1 VPGYGLT
8 DFMTRIGAKGG
19 MSFSTNYDIE
29 FDFKDKDF
37 LNSFTKNDRNTVQLF
52 CDEAQLPNVQSAVG
66 QRSGKFLGEGPVSYP
81 HTRIFTDL
89 SLGFLLDSNLTAL
102 KFFNAWYSYI
112 FSGGDVEDPSDPSK
126 IYSGTTSSALSQT
139 PEHQERVNRLKYLD
153 EYSCTLKILKSEPT
167 HTNAGGRTPVAYL
180 LENCYPYAI
189 DTVPLSY
196 GSSQIARLTVNFYY
210 SRHTVRFGN
219 QIDNPKYVPP
229 VNLTDAEKFTG
240 RRILS
245 EINADIA

>member
-1 VPGYGLT
+1 
-8 DFMTRIGAKGG
+8 MTRIGAKGG

-29 FDFKDKDF
+29 FDFKNKDF
-37 LNSFTKNDRNTVQLF
+37 LNSFTDNDRNTVQLF

-89 SLGFLLDSNLTAL
+89 SLGFLLDSNLSAL
-102 KFFNAWYSYI
+102 KFFNTWYNYI
-112 FSGGDVEDPSDPSK
+112 FTEELTEEDL
-126 IYSGTTSSALSQT
+126 YSGTTADALSQT
-139 PEHQERVNRLKYLD
+139 PNSETRVNRLKYLD

-167 HTNAGGRTPVAYL
+167 HTNAGGRTPVVYL
-180 LENCYPYAI
+180 LENCYPYSI
-189 DTVPLSY
+189 DTVPLAY

-219 QIDNPKYVPP
+219 QIDNPKYEPP
-229 VNLTDAEKFTG
+229 VNLTDAEKITG

>member
-1 VPGYGLT
+1 MPGYGLSN
-8 DFMTRIGAKGG
+8 FMSRIGAKGG

-29 FDFKDKDF
+29 FDFKNKDF
-37 LNSFTKNDRNTVQLF
+37 LNSFTDNDRNTVQLF

-89 SLGFLLDSNLTAL
+89 SLGFLLDSNLSAL
-102 KFFNAWYSYI
+102 KFFNTWYNYI
-112 FSGGDVEDPSDPSK
+112 FTEELTEEDL
-126 IYSGTTSSALSQT
+126 YSGTTADALSQT
-139 PEHQERVNRLKYLD
+139 PNLETRVNRLKYLD

-167 HTNAGGRTPVAYL
+167 HTNAGGRTPVVYL
-180 LENCYPYAI
+180 LENCYPYSI
-189 DTVPLSY
+189 DTVPLAY

-210 SRHTVRFGN
+210 SRHTVKFGK

>member
-1 VPGYGLT
+1 
-8 DFMTRIGAKGG
+8 MSRIGAKGG

-29 FDFKDKDF
+29 FDFKNKDF
-37 LNSFTKNDRNTVQLF
+37 LNSFTDNDRNTVQLF

-89 SLGFLLDSNLTAL
+89 SLGFLLDSNLSAL
-102 KFFNAWYSYI
+102 KFFNTWYNYI
-112 FSGGDVEDPSDPSK
+112 FTEELTEEDL
-126 IYSGTTSSALSQT
+126 YSGTTADALSQT
-139 PEHQERVNRLKYLD
+139 PNLETRVNRLKYLD

-167 HTNAGGRTPVAYL
+167 HTNAGGRTPVVYL
-180 LENCYPYAI
+180 LENCYPYSI
-189 DTVPLSY
+189 DTVPLAY

-210 SRHTVRFGN
+210 SRHTVKFGK

>member
-1 VPGYGLT
+1 
-8 DFMTRIGAKGG
+8 MSRIGAKGG

-29 FDFKDKDF
+29 FDFKNKDF
-37 LNSFTKNDRNTVQLF
+37 LNSFTDNDRNTVQLF

-66 QRSGKFLGEGPVSYP
+66 QRSGKYLGEGPVSYP

-89 SLGFLLDSNLTAL
+89 SLGFLLDSNLSAL
-102 KFFNAWYSYI
+102 KFFNTWYNYI
-112 FSGGDVEDPSDPSK
+112 FTEELTEEDL
-126 IYSGTTSSALSQT
+126 YSGTTADALSQT
-139 PEHQERVNRLKYLD
+139 PNLETRVNRLKYLD

-167 HTNAGGRTPVAYL
+167 HTNAGGRTPVVYL

-189 DTVPLSY
+189 DTVPLAY

-219 QIDNPKYVPP
+219 QIDNPK
-229 VNLTDAEKFTG
+229 
-240 RRILS
+240 
-245 EINADIA
+245 IAK

>member
-1 VPGYGLT
+1 MPGYGLN
-8 DFMTRIGAKGG
+8 DFMSRIGAKGG

-29 FDFKDKDF
+29 FDFKNKDF
-37 LNSFTKNDRNTVQLF
+37 LNSFTDNDRNTVQLF

-66 QRSGKFLGEGPVSYP
+66 QRSGKYLGEGPVSYP

-89 SLGFLLDSNLTAL
+89 SLGFLLDSNLSAL
-102 KFFNAWYSYI
+102 KFFNTWYNYI
-112 FSGGDVEDPSDPSK
+112 FTEELTEEDL
-126 IYSGTTSSALSQT
+126 YSGTTADALSQT
-139 PEHQERVNRLKYLD
+139 PNLETRVNRLKYLD

-167 HTNAGGRTPVAYL
+167 HTNAGGRTPVVYL

-189 DTVPLSY
+189 DTVPLAY

-219 QIDNPKYVPP
+219 QIDNPK
-229 VNLTDAEKFTG
+229 
-240 RRILS
+240 
-245 EINADIA
+245 IAK

>member
-1 VPGYGLT
+1 
-8 DFMTRIGAKGG
+8 MSRIGAKGG

-29 FDFKDKDF
+29 FDFKNKDF
-37 LNSFTKNDRNTVQLF
+37 LNSFTDNDRNTVQLF

-89 SLGFLLDSNLTAL
+89 SLGFLLDSNLSAL
-102 KFFNAWYSYI
+102 KFFNTWYNYI
-112 FSGGDVEDPSDPSK
+112 FTEELTEEDL
-126 IYSGTTSSALSQT
+126 YSGTTADALSQT
-139 PEHQERVNRLKYLD
+139 PNLETRVNRLKYLD

-167 HTNAGGRTPVAYL
+167 HTNAGGRTPVVYL
-180 LENCYPYAI
+180 LENCYPYSI
-189 DTVPLSY
+189 DTVPLAY

>member
-1 VPGYGLT
+1 MPGYGLT
-8 DFMTRIGAKGG
+8 NFMSRIGAKGG

-29 FDFKDKDF
+29 FDFKNKDF
-37 LNSFTKNDRNTVQLF
+37 LNSFTDNDRNTVQLF

-89 SLGFLLDSNLTAL
+89 SLGFLLDSNLSAL
-102 KFFNAWYSYI
+102 KFFNTWYNYI
-112 FSGGDVEDPSDPSK
+112 FTEELTEEDL
-126 IYSGTTSSALSQT
+126 YSGTTADALSQT
-139 PEHQERVNRLKYLD
+139 PNSETRVNRLKYLD

-167 HTNAGGRTPVAYL
+167 HTNAGGRTPVVYL
-180 LENCYPYAI
+180 LENCYPYSI
-189 DTVPLSY
+189 DTVPLAY

-210 SRHTVRFGN
+210 SRHTVKFGK

>member
-1 VPGYGLT
+1 
-8 DFMTRIGAKGG
+8 MSRIGAKGG

-29 FDFKDKDF
+29 FDFKNKDF
-37 LNSFTKNDRNTVQLF
+37 LNSFTDNDRNTVQLF

-89 SLGFLLDSNLTAL
+89 SLGFLLDSNLSAL
-102 KFFNAWYSYI
+102 KFFNTWYNYI
-112 FSGGDVEDPSDPSK
+112 FTEELTEEDL
-126 IYSGTTSSALSQT
+126 YSGTTADALSQT
-139 PEHQERVNRLKYLD
+139 PNSETRVNRLKYLD

-167 HTNAGGRTPVAYL
+167 HTNAGGRTPVVYL
-180 LENCYPYAI
+180 LENCYPYSI
-189 DTVPLSY
+189 DTVPLAY

-210 SRHTVRFGN
+210 SRHTVKFGK